1 MIMSLVKLATEQK
14 KDNWFVRH
22 PVLTAGAALTS
33 GIAASDA
40 GLNLYKHLKSGGLLR
55 NAGSTV
61 KEGLKEGA
69 LYGGILST
77 VEPVVQMGLTRK
89 RPERE

>member
-1 MIMSLVKLATEQK
+1 MSLIKLANDK
-14 KDNWFVRH
+14 KDNFFSRH
-22 PVLTAGAALTS
+22 PILTGGAALTA

-40 GLNLYKHLKSGGLLR
+40 GINLYKHLKEGKLLR
-55 NAGSTV
+55 SALPTV

-77 VEPVVQMGLTRK
+77 VEPIVQTSLAGRK
-89 RPERE
+89 PKPE